1 MPTYDGGHYFLTA
14 LIPIR
19 TLPIKDGSVVTSPV
33 HALRKQLD
41 VLPPAAQTP
50 ACSGRQSPFARS
62 TRTHFARFV
71 VIDDVAYP
79 GRLSSNTLVSAATG
93 VTLTSA
99 QPQDN
104 LSCPFLVFVVDFDA
118 ASGDD
123 SERDAYL
130 SELWNVMADD
140 LANIFRFCHGF
151 TATDGKGFA
160 AYIAKCQLET
170 TMSFND
176 YYAVTPDLPS
186 WPTSTYKWGGIIAG
200 AALGIGVLATI
211 ALLIASLFG
220 AGVMPWLQDAIWL
233 SLAGTAALIVVALVA
248 YKSLMAAGRK
258 PFPAASDSDLKSVL
272 KSLYIQR
279 AFTRFVIDNQ
289 ELAATSATD
298 EPSAR
303 KLHDAF
309 KAFVAAHK
317 PEDLDGPTQ
326 LPGVIGF

>member
-14 LIPIR
+14 LVPIQTR
-19 TLPIKDGSVVTSPV
+19 PIKDGPVVTSPV

-41 VLPPAAQTP
+41 LLPPAAQTP
-50 ACSGRQSPFARS
+50 ACSNRQSPFARS

-79 GRLSSNTLVSAATG
+79 GRLSDNTLVAAATG
-93 VTLTSA
+93 EVLTNA

-104 LSCPFLVFVVDFDA
+104 LSCPFLLFVVDFDA

-130 SELWNVMADD
+130 SELWSVMGAD
-140 LANIFRFCHGF
+140 LANIFWFCHGF
-151 TATDGKGFA
+151 DATDGKGFA

-176 YYAVTPDLPS
+176 YYAVMPDLPS
-186 WPTSTYKWGGIIAG
+186 WPVSIYKWGAIIAIG
-200 AALGIGVLATI
+200 ALGIGVLATI
-211 ALLIASLFG
+211 VLLIALLLG
-220 AGVMPWLQDAIWL
+220 ASVLPWLQGAGWL
-233 SLAGTAALIVVALVA
+233 SLAGAAALILVVLVA
-248 YKSLMAAGRK
+248 YTTVMAAGKK

-272 KSLYIQR
+272 KSLYVQR
-279 AFTRFVIDNQ
+279 AFTRFAIDNQ
-289 ELAATSATD
+289 ELAAATD
-298 EPSAR
+298 EPSAQ

-309 KAFVAAHK
+309 KAFVADNK
-317 PEDLDGPTQ
+317 PYDLDGPTQ
-326 LPGVIGF
+326 APGVIGF